1 MINSELHDSLFPYY
15 LKTDR
20 NMIINRVI
28 QGGPVSMTTFVEI
41 LERYEDFIYG
51 GGFPHYMHYQTCC
64 ELFDVYDEIL
74 EYIKKYKEDIR
85 IELESAVKESYVVQN
100 EINNAP
106 CEKSQ
111 LRSEITDREK
121 TIRNLIVN
129 LYKEVAESRGLVS
142 ARGGC
147 AEGGAPRST
156 ISSTLFVIQRLLGE
170 IDKRSLYINKVDQ
183 KTNKLR
189 TYNDNTKVRE
199 CILQRLYDFYVKFE
213 KHIEEILKSLKK

>member
-100 EINNAP
+100 EINNTP

-111 LRSEITDREK
+111 LRSEI
-121 TIRNLIVN
+121 
-129 LYKEVAESRGLVS
+129 
-142 ARGGC
+142 
-147 AEGGAPRST
+147 
-156 ISSTLFVIQRLLGE
+156 
-170 IDKRSLYINKVDQ
+170 KVDQ